1 MKRRIRKFTRYIR
14 RTFMNKVIAVIMFM
28 LGLFSA
34 KLSNDGT
41 FMLFTTFLSIPL
53 FFERDNQIYY

>member
-1 MKRRIRKFTRYIR
+1 MKRKIRMITRYIR
-14 RTFMNKVIAVIMFM
+14 RTFMNKVIALIIFM

>member
-1 MKRRIRKFTRYIR
+1 MKRKNRMITRYIR
-14 RTFMNKVIAVIMFM
+14 RTFMNKVIALIIFM

>member
-1 MKRRIRKFTRYIR
+1 MKRKIRMITRYIR
-14 RTFMNKVIAVIMFM
+14 RTFMNKVIAIIIFM